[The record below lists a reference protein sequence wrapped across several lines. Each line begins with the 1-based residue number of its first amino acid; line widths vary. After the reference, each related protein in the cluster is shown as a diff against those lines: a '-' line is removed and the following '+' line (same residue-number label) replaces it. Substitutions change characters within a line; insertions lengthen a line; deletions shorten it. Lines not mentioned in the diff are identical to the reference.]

1 MIEEYFVSEHLMSYW
16 KRGQMNTQQFLS
28 DQDYMR
34 RAIALARKGEGW
46 CHPNPMVGAV
56 IVKDGRVIGEGYH
69 ARCGELHAERNA
81 FASLTEPAAGAT
93 IYVTLE
99 PCCHYGRTPPCTEA
113 IIEHQ
118 ISRVVIGSRDPNPK
132 VSGGGARVL
141 REAGITVEED
151 FLREECDALNPVFF
165 HYITSKTPYVIMKYA
180 MTADGKIATK
190 TGVSKW
196 ITGEKA
202 RTRVHELRHACMGIM
217 AGIGTVLADDPMLNC
232 RIPNGRDPVRIICDS
247 RLQIP
252 LESNL
257 CRTAGEIPLIVACA
271 FPGLP
276 VGPVETAKNLMQK
289 GRSDSPWNVPEQ
301 THGSDSPR
309 NTPEQTHG
317 SGNPRNAPLQTPG
330 SDNPRNAPLQTPGSD
345 SPRNAPG
352 EMSGQAALEN
362 QPGEQVIEKIQKLQE
377 LGVQILNVPAKSGH
391 SEQVD
396 DFSQSHQNQQ
406 IQSEQQNLGNQMIH
420 SDQQILE
427 NQQNRQERQ
436 DPQNQKNARVD
447 LRLLAQLLG
456 QMEIDS
462 ILLEG
467 GGTLNESALR
477 AGIVHEVRAFIAPKI
492 FGGSAKSPVE
502 GTGVA
507 FPDESVRL
515 SMKNVE
521 QIGKDLLVTWLC
533 NAGWDCG
540 STKSGAIS
548 K

>member
-1 MIEEYFVSEHLMSYW
+1 
-16 KRGQMNTQQFLS
+16 MNTQQFLS

-141 REAGITVEED
+141 RKAGITVEED

-190 TGVSKW
+190 TGASKW

-202 RTRVHELRHACMGIM
+202 RARVHELRHACMGIM

-289 GRSDSPWNVPEQ
+289 GRSASPRNAPEQ
-301 THGSDSPR
+301 THGSDS
-309 NTPEQTHG
+309 
-317 SGNPRNAPLQTPG
+317 PRNAPLQTPG
-330 SDNPRNAPLQTPGSD
+330 SDNPRNAL
-345 SPRNAPG
+345 G

-377 LGVQILNVPAKSGH
+377 LGVQILNVPAKSE
-391 SEQVD
+391 SAEQVD
-396 DFSQSHQNQQ
+396 HFRPSCQNQQ
-406 IQSEQQNLGNQMIH
+406 IQSEQQNLGNQMIHSDQQNLGNQMIH

-447 LRLLAQLLG
+447 LRLLTQLLG

-502 GTGVA
+502 GTGVVL
-507 FPDESVRL
+507 PDESVRL
-515 SMKNVE
+515 SMKSVE
-521 QIGKDLLVTWLC
+521 QIGEDLLVTWLC
-533 NAGWDCG
+533 NAGWECE
-540 STKSGAIS
+540 SSKSGAIS